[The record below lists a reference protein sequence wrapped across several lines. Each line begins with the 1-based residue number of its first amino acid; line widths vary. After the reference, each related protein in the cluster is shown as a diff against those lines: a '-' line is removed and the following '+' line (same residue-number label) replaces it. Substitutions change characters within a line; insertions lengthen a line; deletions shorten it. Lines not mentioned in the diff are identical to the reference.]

1 MTYAFHLFRNGRTWD
16 VFISERPT
24 LGRDF
29 VIAKSPSKMM
39 KNAFYFILNPADTDV
54 FKTSSG
60 PDQTRLCH
68 VVWKKTWD
76 LQRLEDVEFTTS
88 WRSPIWDVLKTS
100 DLRRL
105 EDIWFMSS
113 WRRPIYNVLKT
124 SDLWRLEDVCKTT
137 SVQQRRSTSVQRRK
151 KWFFLILYCLKYS
164 ENFSVF
170 QFRLVFR
177 YGILYKSMDWFIY
190 DRNLRH
196 ERSNHT

>member
-24 LGRDF
+24 LRRDF
-29 VIAKSPSKMM
+29 VIAKSPLKMM
-39 KNAFYFILNPADTDV
+39 KNASYFILNPADTDV

-105 EDIWFMSS
+105 EDLWFMSS
-113 WRRPIYNVLKT
+113 WRRPIDNVLKA

-137 SVQQRRSTSVQRRK
+137 SV
-151 KWFFLILYCLKYS
+151 
-164 ENFSVF
+164 
-170 QFRLVFR
+170 
-177 YGILYKSMDWFIY
+177 
-190 DRNLRH
+190 
-196 ERSNHT
+196 